1 MITNIQSLRGV
12 AAMMVVVFH
21 LAMQMRPFGIDGS
34 QVSFLQAGVDIFFVI
49 SGFIMVFVAR
59 QRERGAGRFMADRII
74 RIVPLYWLL
83 TLAAYLSPAAA
94 TRPIGDLLR
103 SLAFIPN
110 GTAPLFNP
118 LIDGGWTLNLE
129 LYFYAIFAVSLAVAR
144 TERDR
149 FMMVAAVLIAV
160 VAAALA
166 VPGRYWP
173 FYGNSIVFEF
183 VIGMAL
189 ARLGERFKA
198 IGPAAAWGMII
209 AGGLLIFI
217 DPLANLGSRL
227 ASYGAPAG
235 LIVAGALCLDSA
247 GRRVTAPAAL
257 LLGAISY
264 ALYLSHVL
272 LFDAIGAGLG
282 WPSAS
287 AAPALIGG
295 VFGVILLAALLT
307 AWLAYSWFERPVA
320 SLLKRTLT
328 TPARH

>member
-1 MITNIQSLRGV
+1 MITNIQLLRGV
-12 AAMMVVVFH
+12 AALMVVVFH
-21 LAMQMRPFGIDGS
+21 LIMQMRPFGIDGS
-34 QVSFLQAGVDIFFVI
+34 QASFLQAGVDIFFVI
-49 SGFIMVFVAR
+49 SGFILVFVAR

-83 TLAAYLSPAAA
+83 TLAVYFSAVAE

-103 SLAFIPN
+103 SLAFVPN

-129 LYFYAIFAVSLAVAR
+129 VYFYAIFAVSLAVAGK
-144 TERDR
+144 EQQR
-149 FMMVAAVLIAV
+149 FLIVVAVLVVV
-160 VAAALA
+160 VAATLA

-189 ARLGERFKA
+189 ARLGERLKV
-198 IGPAAAWGMII
+198 IGPVTAWGMII
-209 AGGLLIFI
+209 AGGLLIVF
-217 DPLANLGSRL
+217 DPLVNLGSRL
-227 ASYGAPAG
+227 ASYGGPAG

-282 WPSAS
+282 WPGAG

-295 VFGVILLAALLT
+295 VFSAALLAALLI
-307 AWLAYSWFERPVA
+307 AWLAYSLFEQPVA
-320 SLLKRTLT
+320 NLLRRTLASS
-328 TPARH
+328 ARH